1 MPPEECPYQDGRVVI
16 DPAFKADAP
25 ARYARLRELG
35 PIHPAE
41 FHLGLKGWVIV
52 GYDLAREALAH
63 PPYSRTPR
71 PPPRPWPPPAT
82 SSTSPRWGSARR

>member
-1 MPPEECPYQDGRVVI
+1 MSPHEECPYQDGRVVI

-41 FHLGLKGWVIV
+41 FHLGLKG
-52 GYDLAREALAH
+52 
-63 PPYSRTPR
+63 SRTPR